1 MHRQIHKTHIRQTQ
15 TDKQNDIQQ
24 ALDKL
29 KQTLKQRF
37 GNAWKA
43 LYKCFL
49 TLHDRHMHL
58 HKATHAH
65 TQTAIEKE
73 MGYKID
79 TGHNCKPK
87 L

>member
-37 GNAWKA
+37 GNA
-43 LYKCFL
+43 
-49 TLHDRHMHL
+49 
-58 HKATHAH
+58 
-65 TQTAIEKE
+65 
-73 MGYKID
+73 
-79 TGHNCKPK
+79 
-87 L
+87 